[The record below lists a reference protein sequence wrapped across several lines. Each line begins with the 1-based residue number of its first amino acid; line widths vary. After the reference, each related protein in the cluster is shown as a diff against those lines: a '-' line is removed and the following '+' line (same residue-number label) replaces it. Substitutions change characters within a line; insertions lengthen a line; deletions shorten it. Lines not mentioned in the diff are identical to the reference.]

1 MPVGDIF
8 FGKSTLASLHLAPPR
23 TMASSPV
30 TTGGIKATNAP
41 ERRRYILVVEEVLT
55 PTPKI
60 SKRATTTAKPA
71 RCRFRTSTNLQG
83 TREEVLAPR
92 YILETPQDRIERA
105 DKTDAWA
112 AISLPTNAS
121 TACKG
126 CNLPCRGLV
135 FRLVGTPS
143 LHICTACIWRSTEP
157 HLTDSSGFL
166 DRAVMQS
173 FEETRKLC
181 YGEWAAKP
189 KE

>member
-60 SKRATTTAKPA
+60 SKKATQPCKPA
-71 RCRFRTSTNLQG
+71 KCRFRTSTNLQG